1 LKNVM
6 VATGESC
13 CNGGACCSKNKKG

>member
-1 LKNVM
+1 LKNVT